1 MSKQRSA
8 VPVKPISA
16 ALILS
21 ALGVA
26 AFFLIQ
32 GTATPEQL
40 AQNVL
45 LSALPFILIFV
56 AIILLFASLIIFTSA
71 RLSRK
76 IAVLP
81 HRIIETI
88 AMAGIVL
95 GIFSIFQPWLF
106 ILYQTGFLVLL
117 FSTLFF
123 ILWSHVEPK
132 RLLLHEE

>member
-1 MSKQRSA
+1 M
-8 VPVKPISA
+8 KPISA

-106 ILYQTGFLVLL
+106 ILYQPGFLVLL

>member
-8 VPVKPISA
+8 VPMKPISA

-106 ILYQTGFLVLL
+106 ILYQPGFLVLL

>member
-106 ILYQTGFLVLL
+106 ILYQPGFLVLL

>member
-1 MSKQRSA
+1 MQKQGSSI
-8 VPVKPISA
+8 PVKPIIT
-16 ALILS
+16 ALILIGT
-21 ALGVA
+21 GVA

-40 AQNVL
+40 AKNVL

-56 AIILLFASLIIFTSA
+56 AIILLFAGLIIFTSA
-71 RLSRK
+71 RLSHN
-76 IAVLP
+76 IAFLP
-81 HRIIETI
+81 HRIIEII

-106 ILYQTGFLVLL
+106 ILYQPGFLVLL

-132 RLLLHEE
+132 RLVLHEE